1 MKFRK
6 RAKNFK
12 ILLLEKDVTR
22 YELMKRT
29 GISHSH
35 LNGIV
40 GGNIDPSLSKVAAL
54 AEALGM
60 GAGEFVEKLLK

>member
-22 YELMKRT
+22 YELMRRT
-29 GISHSH
+29 KMAHSH

-40 GGNIDPSLSKVAAL
+40 GGNIDPSLTKIAL
-54 AEALGM
+54 IAEALGM
-60 GAGEFVEKLLK
+60 GAGEFVDYLLK